1 VAVLR
6 VLEEGAGRLVRRVQ
20 PDNLPAFARLF
31 TAALLQAAATG
42 EALLDDELGDLARR
56 DPSRFSRLTQR
67 FQVQPLTWCLG
78 CATLLLTFY
87 APAGHF
93 GVKVC

>member
-1 VAVLR
+1 MLGVL
-6 VLEEGAGRLVRRVQ
+6 VEGAGPLLRRVQ
-20 PDNLPAFARLF
+20 PDNLPHFARLF

-67 FQVQPLTWCLG
+67 FQARPL
-78 CATLLLTFY
+78 
-87 APAGHF
+87 PA
-93 GVKVC
+93 VAC